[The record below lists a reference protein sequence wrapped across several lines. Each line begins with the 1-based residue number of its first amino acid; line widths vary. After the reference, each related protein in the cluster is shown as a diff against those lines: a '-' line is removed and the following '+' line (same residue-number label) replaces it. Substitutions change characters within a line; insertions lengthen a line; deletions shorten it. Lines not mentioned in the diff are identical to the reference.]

1 MTLRYLIAVD
11 PGVSGAYATFADGQL
26 EKVVRLPVNKYPA
39 VKSSTGK
46 VVTKAKSVFQVH
58 DFIDQMRALMLA
70 NRGASFTAVMEQVG
84 TNAMGDAG
92 MISIAKLVAIA
103 HAMEGVL
110 LALGWDLVWVPPTT
124 WKRHHGLLK
133 QDKDASRAKAKAM
146 FPWLKLETKASA
158 DLAEAALIGAYGVHR
173 YGE

>member
-1 MTLRYLIAVD
+1 MTLRVVAGFD
-11 PGVSGAYATFADGQL
+11 PGVSGAYSVFQDGSLAT
-26 EKVVRLPVNKYPA
+26 VTRLPVITYPA

-46 VVTKAKSVFQVH
+46 LVTKGYSVFQVH
-58 DFIDQMRALMLA
+58 DFIDQIRKLMRE
-70 NRGASFTAVMEQVG
+70 NGGAHFTAVIEKVG

-103 HAMEGVL
+103 HSIDGVL
-110 LALGWDLVWVPPTT
+110 LALGWDVVWVPPTV
-124 WKRHHGLLK
+124 WKRHHGLLRK
-133 QDKDASRAKAKAM
+133 DKDASRFKAKDK

-158 DLAEAALIGAYGVHR
+158 DLAEAVLIGDYGVSR